1 MSKPATREGY
11 SNEHTLDCERVLVT
25 LLRGLGPWK
34 KSVFLVGGLVP
45 RYIVGATPPD
55 VPPHAGTQDVDIV
68 IDVQILADTGA
79 YHTLEENLKKLR
91 FERAENEKGQKL
103 SWRWQTRTERHVL
116 VLLELLTDAPE
127 IAGGKVQPLPT
138 EGKISALNI
147 PHSSI
152 VFDMYSEREIQAELL
167 GGDGV
172 ATETIK
178 HANVVSLTCL
188 KIFAFHD
195 RFERKDAHD
204 LLYCVEHAPDGV
216 DAVAAL
222 FAAALRSK
230 HGAVVQSALETL
242 KRHFITET
250 VIEGYRKDGP
260 VAVAKF
266 ELGDADEPEIREA
279 RVLRQREA
287 ASVIES
293 LLGRIKARGP
303 PLN

>member
-91 FERAENEKGQKL
+91 FERAE
-103 SWRWQTRTERHVL
+103 
-116 VLLELLTDAPE
+116 
-127 IAGGKVQPLPT
+127 
-138 EGKISALNI
+138 
-147 PHSSI
+147 
-152 VFDMYSEREIQAELL
+152 
-167 GGDGV
+167 
-172 ATETIK
+172 
-178 HANVVSLTCL
+178 
-188 KIFAFHD
+188 
-195 RFERKDAHD
+195 KDAHD
-204 LLYCVEHAPDGV
+204 LLYCIEHAPDGV
-216 DAVAAL
+216 DAVATL

>member
-1 MSKPATREGY
+1 
-11 SNEHTLDCERVLVT
+11 
-25 LLRGLGPWK
+25 
-34 KSVFLVGGLVP
+34 
-45 RYIVGATPPD
+45 VGATPPD

-91 FERAENEKGQKL
+91 FERAE
-103 SWRWQTRTERHVL
+103 
-116 VLLELLTDAPE
+116 
-127 IAGGKVQPLPT
+127 
-138 EGKISALNI
+138 
-147 PHSSI
+147 
-152 VFDMYSEREIQAELL
+152 
-167 GGDGV
+167 
-172 ATETIK
+172 
-178 HANVVSLTCL
+178 
-188 KIFAFHD
+188 
-195 RFERKDAHD
+195 KDAHD
-204 LLYCVEHAPDGV
+204 LLYCIEHAPDGV